1 MKPAFEHLP
10 REKQLRILNAAMKV
24 FARNDYRHAST
35 DDIAAQAG
43 IPKGLLFY
51 YFHNK
56 KQLYLFCYDQA
67 VRLVDRQLKA
77 MQAAGQTDFFE
88 LLLLGGQAKVALM
101 EQCPWLLEFS
111 LRAFESR
118 DEEISRRIQDTLA
131 LDLKSAQTDFFTGMD
146 FSRFR
151 PEVDPQEILRMITWM
166 TAGYLDEKRRTGTP
180 VEPVRVME
188 EFSRWL
194 EHFRKISY
202 KEEFL

>member
-1 MKPAFEHLP
+1 MEPAFEHLP

-24 FARNDYRHAST
+24 FARNDYRYAST

-43 IPKGLLFY
+43 ISKGLLFY

-101 EQCPWLLEFS
+101 EQCPGCWNSPCAPLK
-111 LRAFESR
+111 AGT
-118 DEEISRRIQDTLA
+118 RRSPA
-131 LDLKSAQTDFFTGMD
+131 G
-146 FSRFR
+146 FR
-151 PEVDPQEILRMITWM
+151 T
-166 TAGYLDEKRRTGTP
+166 
-180 VEPVRVME
+180 
-188 EFSRWL
+188 RW
-194 EHFRKISY
+194 RWI
-202 KEEFL
+202 

>member
-1 MKPAFEHLP
+1 MEPAFEHLP

-43 IPKGLLFY
+43 ISKGLLFY

-131 LDLKSAQTDFFTGMD
+131 LDLKARRRI
-146 FSRFR
+146 FSPAWTFPGSGPR
-151 PEVDPQEILRMITWM
+151 W
-166 TAGYLDEKRRTGTP
+166 TP
-180 VEPVRVME
+180 
-188 EFSRWL
+188 SR
-194 EHFRKISY
+194 SCA
-202 KEEFL
+202 